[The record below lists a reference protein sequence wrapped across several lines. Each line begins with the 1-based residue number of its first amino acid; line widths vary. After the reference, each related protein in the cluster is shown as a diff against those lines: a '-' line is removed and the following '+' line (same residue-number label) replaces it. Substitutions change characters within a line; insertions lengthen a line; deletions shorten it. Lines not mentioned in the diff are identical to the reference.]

1 MDNIKYN
8 YDLSYKI
15 MKKFTMLSSVLA
27 SALMMTVVS
36 CSSDDVTG
44 GDAQNGKGATSYLAV
59 NLKTVGNAPA
69 GNARQTR
76 AYSDSNNGKY
86 EDGVGVENVVKSV
99 RFYFFNADG
108 TPYILN
114 NVNNNKVNYIDRTIT
129 VNQGDQ
135 TQTVEG
141 ITEAVLVLNGENH
154 VAPAS
159 MLTVINP
166 DINPVLLQNGASL
179 RWSVMRKE
187 LIGTKFYDSDHFMM
201 SNSTYEEAGNDLCTT
216 QLTGKT
222 YASSDEAQN
231 HPVNVYVERVNAK
244 VKADVTG
251 TNFEKETADVTFDGA
266 SMKDKQKTKVGD
278 LSLAKDDGTSEKKEI
293 FAYIVGWGLAS
304 ENGKAELFKQIDTQ
318 KFTDEILGI
327 EPWTS
332 ADYHRSFWALCVPFG
347 GTGID
352 KNEPVNHKFSDY
364 TNSLGG
370 TVYTLPNTPTDV
382 IDDAHV
388 YDNTLTKFVVAA
400 RLAYKDADGSMKS
413 AEICE
418 YKGQEFLGTENLKKT
433 FVSEISRYYKKVS
446 VVGQPDKYENLTP
459 SDITFTT
466 TAPSGSQ
473 AKDYEVYAKLANTVT
488 TLYEQKGGVWQ
499 EVTNLS
505 VVNNMLQQTPAEVR
519 TGGMAYYYT
528 TIKHLGKT
536 GKLGEYGIVR
546 NHSYQISLN
555 SIKGFGTPVYDP
567 NKVIVPTIPS
577 DDKTYLAAKINVLSW
592 RVVPSTVDL
601 DKTEKK

>member
-1 MDNIKYN
+1 
-8 YDLSYKI
+8 

-27 SALMMTVVS
+27 SALMLTVAS
-36 CSSDDVTG
+36 CSSSDDITG
-44 GDAQNGKGATSYLAV
+44 GNGGENADGTTSCIAV
-59 NLKTVGNAPA
+59 NLKTVGNAPT

-76 AYSDSNNGKY
+76 VSYTDSQNGTY
-86 EDGVGVENVVKSV
+86 EDGVGVENKITGV

-114 NVNNNKVNYIDRTIT
+114 NVNSSKVNYIDKT
-129 VNQGDQ
+129 VNANQGDQ
-135 TQTVEG
+135 SETVEG
-141 ITEAVLVLNGENH
+141 ITETVLVLNGENY

-166 DINPVLLQNGASL
+166 DINPELLQNGAPL

-187 LIGTKFYDSDHFMM
+187 LKGSKFYDDAHFMM

-222 YASSDEAQN
+222 YASSDDAQN

-244 VKADVTG
+244 VNANVVG
-251 TNFEKETADVTFDGA
+251 TNFEKETTDVIFDGVN
-266 SMKDKQKTKVGD
+266 MKDKQKTKVGV
-278 LSLAKDDGTSEKKEI
+278 LSLAKDDGTSDNKDI
-293 FAYIVGWGLAS
+293 YAYIVGWGLAS

-327 EPWTS
+327 TPWST
-332 ADYHRSFWALCVPFG
+332 ADYHRSFWSLSVPFG
-347 GTGID
+347 GTGVD
-352 KNEPVNHKFSDY
+352 KNEPVNHNFSDY
-364 TNSLGG
+364 THSLGEA
-370 TVYTLPNTPTDV
+370 VYTLPNTPTVV
-382 IDDAHV
+382 IDDAHI

-400 RLAYKDADGSMKS
+400 RLAYKDADGSLKP

-418 YKGQEFLGTENLKKT
+418 YKGQEFLGTDNLKKT
-433 FVSEISRYYKKVS
+433 FVNEISRYYKKVS
-446 VVGQPDKYENLTP
+446 AAGEPDKYENLTP

-466 TAPSGSQ
+466 TAPSGTQ

-505 VVNNMLQQTPAEVR
+505 VVNNMLQAAPAEVR

-528 TIKHLGKT
+528 TIKHLGQT

-567 NKVIVPTIPS
+567 NKTIVTTIPS

-592 RVVPSTVDL
+592 RVVSSKVDL

>member
-1 MDNIKYN
+1 
-8 YDLSYKI
+8 

-27 SALMMTVVS
+27 SALMLTVAS
-36 CSSDDVTG
+36 CSSSDDITG
-44 GDAQNGKGATSYLAV
+44 GNGGENADGTTSYLAV

-69 GNARQTR
+69 GNAHQSRSYNDDKGGQ
-76 AYSDSNNGKY
+76 Y
-86 EDGVGVENVVKSV
+86 EDGAGVENVVKSV

-114 NVNNNKVNYIDRTIT
+114 NANSSKVNYIDKDVK

-135 TQTVEG
+135 SETVEG
-141 ITEAVLVLNGENH
+141 ITETVLVLNGENH

-166 DINPVLLQNGASL
+166 DVNPELLQNGATL
-179 RWSVMRKE
+179 RWAVMRKE
-187 LIGTKFYDSDHFMM
+187 LKGSKFYDNAHFMM

-222 YASSDEAQN
+222 YASSEDAQTN
-231 HPVNVYVERVNAK
+231 PVNVYVERVNAK
-244 VKADVTG
+244 VNANVVG
-251 TNFEKETADVTFDGA
+251 TNFEKETADVIFDGVN
-266 SMKDKQKTKVGD
+266 MKDKQKTKVGV
-278 LSLAKDDGTSEKKEI
+278 LSLAKDDGTSDNKDI
-293 FAYIVGWGLAS
+293 YAYIVGWGLAS

-327 EPWTS
+327 YPWTT

-347 GTGID
+347 GTGVD

-364 TNSLGG
+364 THSLGEA
-370 TVYTLPNTPTDV
+370 VYTLPNTPKDV

-400 RLAYKDADGSMKS
+400 RLAYKDADDSFQP

-418 YKGQEFLGTENLKKT
+418 YKGQEFLGTDNLKKV
-433 FVSEISRYYKKVS
+433 FLNEISRYYKKVS
-446 VVGQPDKYENLTP
+446 AAGEPDKYENLSP

-466 TAPSGSQ
+466 TAPSGTQ
-473 AKDYEVYAKLANTVT
+473 AKDYEVFAKLANTVT
-488 TLYEQKGGVWQ
+488 TLYEQKGGVWK
-499 EVTNLS
+499 EVTDLS
-505 VVNNMLQQTPAEVR
+505 VVNNMLQATPAEVR

-528 TIKHLGKT
+528 TIRHLGEK

-567 NKVIVPTIPS
+567 NKTIVTTIPS

>member
-1 MDNIKYN
+1 
-8 YDLSYKI
+8 
-15 MKKFTMLSSVLA
+15 MKKITMLSSVLA
-27 SALMMTVVS
+27 SALMLTIAS
-36 CSSDDVTG
+36 CSSSDDITG
-44 GDAQNGKGATSYLAV
+44 GNGGENAEGSTSYIAV
-59 NLKTVGNAPA
+59 NLKTVGNAPT

-76 AYSDSNNGKY
+76 YTDSQNGTY
-86 EDGVGVENVVKSV
+86 EDGVGVENKIKSV

-114 NVNNNKVNYIDRTIT
+114 NVNGKGNYIDRE
-129 VNQGDQ
+129 VNVNPGDQ
-135 TQTVEG
+135 SQTVEG
-141 ITEAVLVLNGENH
+141 ITETVLVLNGENH

-166 DINPVLLQNGASL
+166 DINPELLQNGAAL

-187 LIGTKFYDSDHFMM
+187 LKGTKFYDNDHFMM

-222 YASSDEAQN
+222 YASSDDAQS

-244 VKADVTG
+244 VNANVVG
-251 TNFEKETADVTFDGA
+251 TNFEKETADVIFDGV
-266 SMKDKQKTKVGD
+266 SMKDNQKTKVGV
-278 LSLAKDDGTSEKKEI
+278 LSLAKEDGTTDQKNI

-304 ENGKAELFKQIDTQ
+304 ENRKAELFKQIDTQ

-327 EPWTS
+327 SPWSS
-332 ADYHRSFWALCVPFG
+332 ADYHRSFWSLSVPFG
-347 GTGID
+347 GTGAD
-352 KNEPVNHKFSDY
+352 KNEPVNYKFSEY
-364 TNSLGG
+364 THKLGDA
-370 TVYTLPNTPTDV
+370 VYTLPNTPTEV

-388 YDNTLTKFVVAA
+388 YNNTLTKFVVAA
-400 RLAYKDADGSMKS
+400 RLAYEDADGSLQP

-418 YKGQEFLGTENLKKT
+418 YKGQEFLGTDNLKKT
-433 FVSEISRYYKKVS
+433 FVKEISRYYKKVP
-446 VVGQPDKYENLTP
+446 VAAGEPDKYVNLDP

-466 TAPSGSQ
+466 TAPSGTQ
-473 AKDYEVYAKLANTVT
+473 AKDYEVFATLANPNL
-488 TLYEQKGGVWQ
+488 TLYEQKGGVWN
-499 EVTNLS
+499 EVTDKS
-505 VVNNMLQQTPAEVR
+505 GVYYMLQGTPAEVR
-519 TGGMAYYYT
+519 KGGMAYYYT
-528 TIKHLGKT
+528 TIKHLGEK

-555 SIKGFGTPVYDP
+555 SIKGFGTPVYNP
-567 NKVIVPTIPS
+567 EKIIVPAIPS
-577 DDKTYLAAKINVLSW
+577 NDKTYLAAKINVLSW

>member
-1 MDNIKYN
+1 
-8 YDLSYKI
+8 
-15 MKKFTMLSSVLA
+15 MKQFTMFSSVLA
-27 SALMMTVVS
+27 SALMLVVAS
-36 CSSDDVTG
+36 CSSSDDTG
-44 GDAQNGKGATSYLAV
+44 GDAQTGNGTTSYLAV
-59 NLKTVGNAPA
+59 NLKTVGNAPT

-76 AYSDSNNGKY
+76 SNTDSQNGTY
-86 EDGVGVENVVKSV
+86 EDGVGVENKITGV

-114 NVNNNKVNYIDRTIT
+114 NVNGKGNYIDRK
-129 VNQGDQ
+129 VNVNPGDQ
-135 TQTVEG
+135 SQTVEG
-141 ITEAVLVLNGENH
+141 ITETVLVLNGENH

-166 DINPVLLQNGASL
+166 DINPELLQNGAAL

-187 LIGTKFYDSDHFMM
+187 LKGTKFYDNDHFMM

-222 YASSDEAQN
+222 YASSGDAEKN
-231 HPVNVYVERVNAK
+231 PVNVYVERVNAK
-244 VKADVTG
+244 VNANVVG
-251 TNFEKETADVTFDGA
+251 TNFEKETADVIFDGVC
-266 SMKDKQKTKVGD
+266 MKDNQKTKVGV
-278 LSLAKDDGTSEKKEI
+278 LSLAKEDGTTDQKDI

-327 EPWTS
+327 SPWSS
-332 ADYHRSFWALCVPFG
+332 ADYHRSFWSLSVPFG
-347 GTGID
+347 GTGAD
-352 KNEPVNHKFSDY
+352 KNEPVNYKFSEY
-364 TNSLGG
+364 THKLGDA
-370 TVYTLPNTPTDV
+370 VYTLPNTPTEV

-388 YDNTLTKFVVAA
+388 YNNTLTKFVVAA
-400 RLAYKDADGSMKS
+400 RLAYKDADGSLQP

-418 YKGQEFLGTENLKKT
+418 YKGQEFLGTDNLKKT
-433 FVSEISRYYKKVS
+433 FLNEISRYYKKVP
-446 VVGQPDKYENLTP
+446 VAAGEPDKYVNLDP

-466 TAPSGSQ
+466 DAPSGTQ
-473 AKDYEVYAKLANTVT
+473 AKDYEVFATLKKPDI
-488 TLYEQKGGVWQ
+488 TLYEQKGGVWN
-499 EVTNLS
+499 EVTDKS
-505 VVNNMLQQTPAEVR
+505 VVYNMLQGTPAEVR
-519 TGGMAYYYT
+519 KGGMAYYYT
-528 TIKHLGKT
+528 TIKHLGEK

-567 NKVIVPTIPS
+567 EKIIVPTVPS

-592 RVVPSTVDL
+592 RVVSSTVNL

>member
-1 MDNIKYN
+1 
-8 YDLSYKI
+8 

-27 SALMMTVVS
+27 SALMLTVAS
-36 CSSDDVTG
+36 CSSSDDITG
-44 GDAQNGKGATSYLAV
+44 GHGGENSEGSTSYIAV
-59 NLKTVGNAPA
+59 NLKTVGNAPT

-76 AYSDSNNGKY
+76 YTDSQNGTY
-86 EDGVGVENVVKSV
+86 EDGVGVENKIKSV

-114 NVNNNKVNYIDRTIT
+114 NVNGNGNYIDRQ
-129 VNQGDQ
+129 VNVNPGDQ
-135 TQTVEG
+135 SQTVEG
-141 ITEAVLVLNGENH
+141 ITETVLVLNGENH

-166 DINPVLLQNGASL
+166 DINPELLQNGAAL

-187 LIGTKFYDSDHFMM
+187 LKGTKFYDNDHFMM

-222 YASSDEAQN
+222 YASSDDAQS

-244 VKADVTG
+244 VNANVVG
-251 TNFEKETADVTFDGA
+251 TNFEKETADVIFDGV
-266 SMKDKQKTKVGD
+266 SMKDNQKTKVGV
-278 LSLAKDDGTSEKKEI
+278 LSLAKEDGTTDQKNI

-304 ENGKAELFKQIDTQ
+304 ENRKAELFKQIDTQ

-327 EPWTS
+327 SPWSS
-332 ADYHRSFWALCVPFG
+332 ADYHRSFWSLSVPFG
-347 GTGID
+347 GTGAD
-352 KNEPVNHKFSDY
+352 KNEPVNYKFSEY
-364 TNSLGG
+364 THKLGDA
-370 TVYTLPNTPTDV
+370 VYTLPNTPTEV

-388 YDNTLTKFVVAA
+388 YNNTLTKFVVAA
-400 RLAYKDADGSMKS
+400 RLAYKDADGSLQP

-418 YKGQEFLGTENLKKT
+418 YKGQEFLGTDNLKKT
-433 FVSEISRYYKKVS
+433 FVKEISRYYKKVP
-446 VVGQPDKYENLTP
+446 VAAGEPDKYVNLDP

-466 TAPSGSQ
+466 TAPSGTQ
-473 AKDYEVYAKLANTVT
+473 AKDYEVFATLANPNL
-488 TLYEQKGGVWQ
+488 TLYEQKGGVWN
-499 EVTNLS
+499 EVTDKS
-505 VVNNMLQQTPAEVR
+505 VVYNMLQGTPAEVR

-528 TIKHLGKT
+528 TIKHLGKK

-555 SIKGFGTPVYDP
+555 SIKGFGTPVYNP
-567 NKVIVPTIPS
+567 EKIIVPAIPS
-577 DDKTYLAAKINVLSW
+577 NDKTYLAAKINVLSW

>member
-1 MDNIKYN
+1 
-8 YDLSYKI
+8 

-27 SALMMTVVS
+27 SALMLTIAS
-36 CSSDDVTG
+36 CSSSDDITG
-44 GDAQNGKGATSYLAV
+44 GNGGENAEGSTSYIAV
-59 NLKTVGNAPA
+59 NLKTVGNAPT

-76 AYSDSNNGKY
+76 YTDSQNGTY
-86 EDGVGVENVVKSV
+86 EDGVGVENKIKSV

-114 NVNNNKVNYIDRTIT
+114 NVNGKGNYIDREVK
-129 VNQGDQ
+129 VNPGDQ
-135 TQTVEG
+135 SQTVEG
-141 ITEAVLVLNGENH
+141 ITETVLVLNGENH

-166 DINPVLLQNGASL
+166 DINPELLQNGAAL

-187 LIGTKFYDSDHFMM
+187 LKGTKFYDNDHFMM

-222 YASSDEAQN
+222 YASSDDAQS

-244 VKADVTG
+244 VNANVVG
-251 TNFEKETADVTFDGA
+251 TNFEKETADVIFDGV
-266 SMKDKQKTKVGD
+266 SMKDNQKTKVGV
-278 LSLAKDDGTSEKKEI
+278 LSLAKEDGTTDQKDI

-327 EPWTS
+327 SPWSS
-332 ADYHRSFWALCVPFG
+332 ADYHRSFWSLSVPFG
-347 GTGID
+347 GTGAD
-352 KNEPVNHKFSDY
+352 KNEPVNYKFSEY
-364 TNSLGG
+364 THKLGDA
-370 TVYTLPNTPTDV
+370 VYTLPNTPTEV

-388 YDNTLTKFVVAA
+388 YNNTLTKFVVAA
-400 RLAYKDADGSMKS
+400 RLAYKDADGNLQP

-418 YKGQEFLGTENLKKT
+418 YKGQEFLGTDNLQKT
-433 FVSEISRYYKKVS
+433 FVKEISRYYKKVP
-446 VVGQPDKYENLTP
+446 VTAGEPDKYVNLDP

-466 TAPSGSQ
+466 TAPSGTQ
-473 AKDYEVYAKLANTVT
+473 AKDYEVFATLANPNL
-488 TLYEQKGGVWQ
+488 TLYEQKGGVWN
-499 EVTNLS
+499 EVTDKS
-505 VVNNMLQQTPAEVR
+505 GVYNMLQGTPAEVR
-519 TGGMAYYYT
+519 KGGMAYYYT
-528 TIKHLGKT
+528 TIKHLGEK

-555 SIKGFGTPVYDP
+555 SIKGFGTPVYNP
-567 NKVIVPTIPS
+567 EKIIVPAIPS
-577 DDKTYLAAKINVLSW
+577 NDKTYLAAKINVLSW

>member
-1 MDNIKYN
+1 
-8 YDLSYKI
+8 

-27 SALMMTVVS
+27 SALMLTVAS
-36 CSSDDVTG
+36 CSSEDVAG
-44 GDAQNGKGATSYLAV
+44 GDSQNGKGTTSFLAV
-59 NLKTVGNAPA
+59 NIENVGSAPA
-69 GNARQTR
+69 SRGYQQGDGT
-76 AYSDSNNGKY
+76 Y
-86 EDGVGVENVVKSV
+86 EDGNEAESKITNV

-114 NVNNNKVNYIDRTIT
+114 NVNGKGNYIDRE
-129 VNQGDQ
+129 VNVNPGDQ
-135 TQTVEG
+135 SQTVEG
-141 ITEAVLVLNGENH
+141 ITETVLVLNGENH

-166 DINPVLLQNGASL
+166 DINPELLQNGAAL

-187 LIGTKFYDSDHFMM
+187 LKGSTFNDKTHFMM

-222 YASSDEAQN
+222 YASKDDAQN

-244 VKADVTG
+244 VNANVVG
-251 TNFEKETADVTFDGA
+251 TNFEKETADVIFDGV
-266 SMKDKQKTKVGD
+266 SMKDKQKTKVGV
-278 LSLAKDDGTSEKKEI
+278 LSLAKEDGTSDNKDI

-327 EPWTS
+327 NPWSTP
-332 ADYHRSFWALCVPFG
+332 DYHRSFWSLSVPFG
-347 GTGID
+347 GTGAD
-352 KNEPVNHKFSDY
+352 KNEPVNYKFSEY
-364 TNSLGG
+364 THSLGDA
-370 TVYTLPNTPTDV
+370 VYTLPNTPTEV

-400 RLAYKDADGSMKS
+400 RLAYKDADNSLKP

-418 YKGQEFLGTENLKKT
+418 YKGQEFLGTDNLKKV
-433 FVSEISRYYKKVS
+433 FLNEISRYYKKVTAA
-446 VVGQPDKYENLTP
+446 GEPDKYVNLTP

-466 TAPSGSQ
+466 TAPSGTQ
-473 AKDYEVYAKLANTVT
+473 AKDYEVFAKLANPDI
-488 TLYEQKGGVWQ
+488 TLYEQKGGVWH
-499 EVTNLS
+499 EVTDNS
-505 VVNNMLQQTPAEVR
+505 DVNDMLQATPAEVR

-528 TIKHLGKT
+528 TIKHLGKK
-536 GKLGEYGIVR
+536 GKSGEPKLGEYGIVR

-567 NKVIVPTIPS
+567 KKIIVPTIPS

-592 RVVPSTVDL
+592 RVVPSKVDL

>member
-1 MDNIKYN
+1 
-8 YDLSYKI
+8 

-27 SALMMTVVS
+27 SALMLTVAS
-36 CSSDDVTG
+36 CSSSDDITG
-44 GDAQNGKGATSYLAV
+44 GNGGENADGTTSYIAV
-59 NLKTVGNAPA
+59 NLKTVGNAPT

-76 AYSDSNNGKY
+76 ASYTDSQNGTY
-86 EDGVGVENVVKSV
+86 EDGVGVENKITGV

-114 NVNNNKVNYIDRTIT
+114 NANSSKVNYIDKT
-129 VNQGDQ
+129 VNANQGDQ
-135 TQTVEG
+135 SETVEG
-141 ITEAVLVLNGENH
+141 ITETVLVLNGENH

-166 DINPVLLQNGASL
+166 DINPELLQNGAPL
-179 RWSVMRKE
+179 CWSVMRKE
-187 LIGTKFYDSDHFMM
+187 LKGSKFYDDAHFMM

-222 YASSDEAQN
+222 YASSDDAQN

-244 VKADVTG
+244 VNANVVG
-251 TNFEKETADVTFDGA
+251 TNFEKETTDVSFDGVN
-266 SMKDKQKTKVGD
+266 MKDKQKTKVGV
-278 LSLAKDDGTSEKKEI
+278 LSLAKDDGTSDNKDI
-293 FAYIVGWGLAS
+293 YAYIVGWGLAS

-327 EPWTS
+327 TPWST
-332 ADYHRSFWALCVPFG
+332 ADYHRSFWSLSVPFG
-347 GTGID
+347 GTGVD
-352 KNEPVNHKFSDY
+352 KNEPVNHNFSDY
-364 TNSLGG
+364 THSLGEA
-370 TVYTLPNTPTDV
+370 VYTLPNTPTAV
-382 IDDAHV
+382 IDDAHI

-400 RLAYKDADGSMKS
+400 RLAYKDADGSLKP

-418 YKGQEFLGTENLKKT
+418 YKGQEFLGTDNLKKT
-433 FVSEISRYYKKVS
+433 FVNEISRYYKKVS
-446 VVGQPDKYENLTP
+446 AASEPDKYENLTP

-466 TAPSGSQ
+466 TAPSGTQ

-505 VVNNMLQQTPAEVR
+505 VVNNMLQAAPAEVR

-528 TIKHLGKT
+528 TIKHLGQP

-567 NKVIVPTIPS
+567 KKTIVTTIPS

-592 RVVPSTVDL
+592 RVVSSKVDL

>member
-1 MDNIKYN
+1 
-8 YDLSYKI
+8 

-27 SALMMTVVS
+27 SALMLTVVS

-44 GDAQNGKGATSYLAV
+44 GDAQTGNGTTSFLAV
-59 NLKTVGNAPA
+59 NLKTVGNAPT

-76 AYSDSNNGKY
+76 ADSPEGTY
-86 EDGVGVENVVKSV
+86 EDGVGKENKITSV

-114 NVNNNKVNYIDRTIT
+114 NVNGKGNYIDREVK
-129 VNQGDQ
+129 VNPEDQ
-135 TQTVEG
+135 SQTVEG
-141 ITEAVLVLNGENH
+141 ITETVLVLNGENH

-166 DINPVLLQNGASL
+166 DINPKLLQNGAAL

-187 LIGTKFYDSDHFMM
+187 LVGTKFYDDTHFMM
-201 SNSTYEEAGNDLCTT
+201 SNSTYEEAGNDICTT
-216 QLTGKT
+216 QLTGQT
-222 YASSDEAQN
+222 YASQADAEKN
-231 HPVNVYVERVNAK
+231 PVNVYVERVNAK
-244 VKADVTG
+244 VKANVVG
-251 TNFEKETADVTFDGA
+251 TNFEKEAADVIFDGIN
-266 SMKDKQKTKVGD
+266 MKDNQKTKVGV
-278 LSLAKDDGTSEKKEI
+278 LTLAKEDGTSDKKDI

-304 ENGKAELFKQIDTQ
+304 ENGKAELFKLIDTQ

-327 EPWTS
+327 YPWSTP
-332 ADYHRSFWALCVPFG
+332 DYHRSFWSLSVPFG
-347 GTGID
+347 GTGAD
-352 KNEPVNHKFSDY
+352 KNEPVNYKFSDY
-364 TNSLGG
+364 THSLGEA
-370 TVYTLPNTPTDV
+370 VYTLPNTPKEV

-400 RLAYKDADGSMKS
+400 RLAYKDADNSLKP

-418 YKGQEFLGTENLKKT
+418 YKGQEFLGTDNLKKT
-433 FVSEISRYYKKVS
+433 FVKEISRYYKKVP
-446 VVGQPDKYENLTP
+446 VAAGEPDKYVNLDP

-466 TAPSGSQ
+466 TAPSGTQ
-473 AKDYEVYAKLANTVT
+473 AKDYEVFATLANPNI
-488 TLYEQKGGVWQ
+488 TLYEQKGGVWN
-499 EVTNLS
+499 EVTDKS
-505 VVNNMLQQTPAEVR
+505 GVYNMLQGTPAEVR

-528 TIKHLGKT
+528 TIKHLGKK
-536 GKLGEYGIVR
+536 GNLGEPKLGEYGIVR

-567 NKVIVPTIPS
+567 DKKIVPTIPS

>member
-1 MDNIKYN
+1 
-8 YDLSYKI
+8 
-15 MKKFTMLSSVLA
+15 MKKFTMFSSVLA
-27 SALMMTVVS
+27 SALMLVVAS

-44 GDAQNGKGATSYLAV
+44 GDAQTGNGTTSYLAV
-59 NLKTVGNAPA
+59 NLKTVGNAPT

-76 AYSDSNNGKY
+76 SYPDSQNGTY
-86 EDGVGVENVVKSV
+86 EDGVGVESTIKCV

-114 NVNNNKVNYIDRTIT
+114 NVNGKGNYIDKA
-129 VNQGDQ
+129 VNVKPGDPS
-135 TQTVEG
+135 QTVEG
-141 ITEAVLVLNGENH
+141 ITETILVLNGENH

-166 DINPVLLQNGASL
+166 DINPELLQNGAAL

-187 LIGTKFYDSDHFMM
+187 LKGTKFYDNAHFMM

-222 YASSDEAQN
+222 YASSGDAEKN
-231 HPVNVYVERVNAK
+231 PVNVYVERVNAK
-244 VKADVTG
+244 VNADVVG
-251 TNFEKETADVTFDGA
+251 NFEKETADVVLDGV
-266 SMKDKQKTKVGD
+266 SMKDKQKTKVGE
-278 LSLAKDDGTSEKKEI
+278 LTLPKEDGTSDKKEI

-327 EPWTS
+327 YPWSS
-332 ADYHRSFWALCVPFG
+332 ADYHRSFWSLSVPFT
-347 GTGID
+347 GTGAN
-352 KNEPVNHKFSDY
+352 KNEPLNHKFSEY
-364 TNSLGG
+364 THKLGEA
-370 TVYTLPNTPTDV
+370 VYTLPNTPTEA
-382 IDDAHV
+382 IDEAHI

-400 RLAYKDADGSMKS
+400 RLAYKDADNSLKP

-418 YKGQEFLGTENLKKT
+418 YKGQEFLGIDNLKKV
-433 FVSEISRYYKKVS
+433 FLNEISRYYKNVS
-446 VVGQPDKYENLTP
+446 PAGQPAKYENLTS

-466 TAPSGSQ
+466 DAPSGTQ
-473 AKDYEVYAKLANTVT
+473 AKDYEVFATLANPDI
-488 TLYEQKGGVWQ
+488 TLYEQKGGVWN
-499 EVTNLS
+499 EVTDKS
-505 VVNNMLQQTPAEVR
+505 VVYNMLQGTPAEVR
-519 TGGMAYYYT
+519 KGGMAYYYT
-528 TIKHLGKT
+528 TIKHLGEK

-555 SIKGFGTPVYDP
+555 SIKGFGTPVYNP
-567 NKVIVPTIPS
+567 EKIIVPTVPS

-592 RVVPSTVDL
+592 RVVSSTVNL

>member
-1 MDNIKYN
+1 
-8 YDLSYKI
+8 

-27 SALMMTVVS
+27 SALMLTIAS
-36 CSSDDVTG
+36 CSSSDDITG
-44 GDAQNGKGATSYLAV
+44 GNGGENAEGSTSYIAV
-59 NLKTVGNAPA
+59 NLKTVGNAPT

-76 AYSDSNNGKY
+76 YTDSQNGTY
-86 EDGVGVENVVKSV
+86 EDGVGVENKIKRV

-114 NVNNNKVNYIDRTIT
+114 NVNDNGNYIDRQ
-129 VNQGDQ
+129 VNVNPGDQ
-135 TQTVEG
+135 SQTVAG
-141 ITEAVLVLNGENH
+141 ITETVLVLNGENH

-166 DINPVLLQNGASL
+166 DINPELLQNGAAL

-187 LIGTKFYDSDHFMM
+187 LKGTKFYDNDHFMM

-222 YASSDEAQN
+222 YASSDDAQS

-244 VKADVTG
+244 VNANVVG
-251 TNFEKETADVTFDGA
+251 TNFEKETADVIFDGV
-266 SMKDKQKTKVGD
+266 SMKDNQKTKVGV
-278 LSLAKDDGTSEKKEI
+278 LSLAKEDGTTDQKTI

-304 ENGKAELFKQIDTQ
+304 ENRKAELFKQIDTQ

-327 EPWTS
+327 SPWSS
-332 ADYHRSFWALCVPFG
+332 ADYHRSFWSLSVPFG
-347 GTGID
+347 GTGAD
-352 KNEPVNHKFSDY
+352 KNEPVNYKFSEY
-364 TNSLGG
+364 THKLGDA
-370 TVYTLPNTPTDV
+370 VYTLPNTPTEV

-388 YDNTLTKFVVAA
+388 YNNTLTKFVVAA
-400 RLAYKDADGSMKS
+400 RLAYKDADGNLQP

-418 YKGQEFLGTENLKKT
+418 YKGQEFLGTDNLQKT
-433 FVSEISRYYKKVS
+433 FVKEISRYYKKVP
-446 VVGQPDKYENLTP
+446 VAAGEPDKYVNLDP

-466 TAPSGSQ
+466 TAPSGTQ
-473 AKDYEVYAKLANTVT
+473 AKDYEVFATLANPNI
-488 TLYEQKGGVWQ
+488 TLYEQKGGVWN
-499 EVTNLS
+499 EVTDKS
-505 VVNNMLQQTPAEVR
+505 GVYNMLQGTPAEVR
-519 TGGMAYYYT
+519 KGGMAYYYT
-528 TIKHLGKT
+528 TIKHLGEK

-555 SIKGFGTPVYDP
+555 SIKGFGTPVYNP
-567 NKVIVPTIPS
+567 EKIIVPAIPS
-577 DDKTYLAAKINVLSW
+577 NDKTYLAAKINVLSW

>member
-1 MDNIKYN
+1 
-8 YDLSYKI
+8 

-27 SALMMTVVS
+27 SALMLTIAS
-36 CSSDDVTG
+36 CSSSDDITEIAEG
-44 GDAQNGKGATSYLAV
+44 STSYIAV
-59 NLKTVGNAPA
+59 NLKTVGNAPT

-76 AYSDSNNGKY
+76 YTDSQNGTY
-86 EDGVGVENVVKSV
+86 EDGVGVENQIKSV

-114 NVNNNKVNYIDRTIT
+114 NVNGKENYIDKVVN
-129 VNQGDQ
+129 VNQGNQ
-135 TQTVEG
+135 SQTVEG
-141 ITEAVLVLNGENH
+141 ITETVLVLNGENH

-166 DINPVLLQNGASL
+166 DINPGLLKDGTPL

-187 LIGTKFYDSDHFMM
+187 LIGTTFCDDTHFMM
-201 SNSTYEEAGNDLCTT
+201 SNSTYEEAGNDVCTT

-222 YASSDEAQN
+222 YASSGDAEKN
-231 HPVNVYVERVNAK
+231 PVNVYVERVNAK
-244 VKADVTG
+244 VNANVVG
-251 TNFEKETADVTFDGA
+251 TNFEKETADVIFDGIN
-266 SMKDKQKTKVGD
+266 MKDNQKTKVGV
-278 LSLAKDDGTSEKKEI
+278 LTLAKEDGTTDQKNI

-304 ENGKAELFKQIDTQ
+304 ENRKAELFKQIDTQ

-327 EPWTS
+327 SPWSS
-332 ADYHRSFWALCVPFG
+332 ADYHRSFWSLSVPFG
-347 GTGID
+347 GTGAD
-352 KNEPVNHKFSDY
+352 KNEPVNYKFSEY
-364 TNSLGG
+364 THKLGDA
-370 TVYTLPNTPTDV
+370 VYTLPNTPTEV

-400 RLAYKDADGSMKS
+400 RLAYKDADGNLKP

-418 YKGQEFLGTENLKKT
+418 YKGQEFLGTDNLKKT
-433 FVSEISRYYKKVS
+433 FVKEISRFYKKVS
-446 VVGQPDKYENLTP
+446 APGEPDKYENLTP

-466 TAPSGSQ
+466 TAPSGTQ
-473 AKDYEVYAKLANTVT
+473 AKNYEVFATLANPDI
-488 TLYEQKGGVWQ
+488 TLYEQKGGVWN
-499 EVTNLS
+499 EVTDKS
-505 VVNNMLQQTPAEVR
+505 VVYNMLQGTPAEVR

-528 TIKHLGKT
+528 TIKHLGKK

-555 SIKGFGTPVYDP
+555 SIKGFGTPVYNP
-567 NKVIVPTIPS
+567 EKIIVPAIPS
-577 DDKTYLAAKINVLSW
+577 NDKTYLAAKINVLSW
-592 RVVPSTVDL
+592 RVVPSQVDL

>member
-1 MDNIKYN
+1 
-8 YDLSYKI
+8 

-27 SALMMTVVS
+27 SALMLTVAS
-36 CSSDDVTG
+36 CSSSDDITG
-44 GDAQNGKGATSYLAV
+44 GNGGEIAEGSTSYIAV
-59 NLKTVGNAPA
+59 NLKTVGNAPT

-76 AYSDSNNGKY
+76 YTDSQNGTY
-86 EDGVGVENVVKSV
+86 EDGVGVENKIKSV

-114 NVNNNKVNYIDRTIT
+114 NVNGKGNYIDRE
-129 VNQGDQ
+129 VNVNSGDQ
-135 TQTVEG
+135 SQTVEG
-141 ITEAVLVLNGENH
+141 ITETVLVLNGENH

-166 DINPVLLQNGASL
+166 DINPELLQNGAAL

-187 LIGTKFYDSDHFMM
+187 LKGTKFYDNDHFMM

-222 YASSDEAQN
+222 YASSDDAQS

-244 VKADVTG
+244 VNANVVG
-251 TNFEKETADVTFDGA
+251 TNFEKETADVIFDGV
-266 SMKDKQKTKVGD
+266 SMKDNQKTKVGV
-278 LSLAKDDGTSEKKEI
+278 LSLAKEDGTTDQKDI

-304 ENGKAELFKQIDTQ
+304 ENRKAELFKQIDTQ

-327 EPWTS
+327 SPWAS
-332 ADYHRSFWALCVPFG
+332 ADYHRSFWSLSVPFG
-347 GTGID
+347 GTGAD
-352 KNEPVNHKFSDY
+352 KNEPVNYKFSEY
-364 TNSLGG
+364 THKLGDA
-370 TVYTLPNTPTDV
+370 VYTLPNTPTEV

-388 YDNTLTKFVVAA
+388 YNNTLTKFVVAA
-400 RLAYKDADGSMKS
+400 RLAYKDADGNLQP

-418 YKGQEFLGTENLKKT
+418 YKGQEFLGTDNLKKT
-433 FVSEISRYYKKVS
+433 FVKEISRYYKKVP
-446 VVGQPDKYENLTP
+446 VAAGEPDKYVNLDP

-466 TAPSGSQ
+466 TAPSGTQ
-473 AKDYEVYAKLANTVT
+473 AKDYEVFATLANSNL
-488 TLYEQKGGVWQ
+488 TLYEQKGGVWN
-499 EVTNLS
+499 EVTDKS
-505 VVNNMLQQTPAEVR
+505 GVYNMLQGTPAEVR
-519 TGGMAYYYT
+519 KGGMAYYYT
-528 TIKHLGKT
+528 TIKHLGEK

-555 SIKGFGTPVYDP
+555 SIKGFGTPVYNP
-567 NKVIVPTIPS
+567 EKIIVPAIPS
-577 DDKTYLAAKINVLSW
+577 NDKTYLAAKINVLSW

>member
-1 MDNIKYN
+1 
-8 YDLSYKI
+8 

-27 SALMMTVVS
+27 SALMLTMVS

-44 GDAQNGKGATSYLAV
+44 GDAQTGNGTTSFLAV
-59 NLKTVGNAPA
+59 NLKTVGNAPT

-76 AYSDSNNGKY
+76 AYTDSQKGTY
-86 EDGVGVENVVKSV
+86 EDGEGKENTIKSV

-114 NVNNNKVNYIDRTIT
+114 NVNGNVNYIDKTVT
-129 VNQGDQ
+129 VNKGDQ
-135 TQTVEG
+135 SQTVEG
-141 ITEAVLVLNGENH
+141 ITETVLVLTGENH

-166 DINPVLLQNGASL
+166 DIDLGLLKDGAAL

-187 LIGTKFYDSDHFMM
+187 LVGTKFYDDDHFMM
-201 SNSTYEEAGNDLCTT
+201 SNSTYEEAGNDICTT
-216 QLTGKT
+216 QLTGQT
-222 YASSDEAQN
+222 YASKNDAEKN
-231 HPVNVYVERVNAK
+231 PVNVYVERVNAK
-244 VKADVTG
+244 VKANVVG
-251 TNFEKETADVTFDGA
+251 KNFEEETADVIFDGVG
-266 SMKDKQKTKVGD
+266 SMKGNQKTKVGE
-278 LSLAKDDGTSEKKEI
+278 LTLAKEDGTSDKKEI

-304 ENGKAELFKQIDTQ
+304 ENGKAELFKLIDTQ

-327 EPWTS
+327 YPWSTP
-332 ADYHRSFWALCVPFG
+332 DYHRSFWSLSVPFG
-347 GTGID
+347 GTGAD
-352 KNEPVNHKFSDY
+352 KNEPVNYKFSDY
-364 TNSLGG
+364 THKLGEA
-370 TVYTLPNTPTDV
+370 VYTLPNTPKEA
-382 IDDAHV
+382 IDGAHV

-400 RLAYKDADGSMKS
+400 RLAYKDADNSLKP

-418 YKGQEFLGTENLKKT
+418 YKGQEFLGTDNLKT
-433 FVSEISRYYKKVS
+433 VFLNEISRYYKKVP
-446 VVGQPDKYENLTP
+446 VAAGEPDKYENLTS

-466 TAPSGSQ
+466 DVPSGTP
-473 AKDYEVYAKLANTVT
+473 AKNYEVFAKLANPDI
-488 TLYEQKGGVWQ
+488 TLYEQKGGVWH
-499 EVTNLS
+499 EVTDKS
-505 VVNNMLQQTPAEVR
+505 DVNDMLQATPAEVR
-519 TGGMAYYYT
+519 KGGMAYYYT
-528 TIKHLGKT
+528 TIKHLGEKDAS
-536 GKLGEYGIVR
+536 GKPKLGEYGIVR

-567 NKVIVPTIPS
+567 NKIIVPTVPS

>member
-1 MDNIKYN
+1 
-8 YDLSYKI
+8 
-15 MKKFTMLSSVLA
+15 MKKFTMFSSVLA
-27 SALMMTVVS
+27 SALMLVVAS
-36 CSSDDVTG
+36 CSSSDDTG
-44 GDAQNGKGATSYLAV
+44 GDAQTGNGTTSYLAV
-59 NLKTVGNAPA
+59 NLKTVGNAPT

-76 AYSDSNNGKY
+76 SYTDSQNGTY
-86 EDGVGVENVVKSV
+86 EDGVGVENKIKSV

-114 NVNNNKVNYIDRTIT
+114 NVNGKGNYIDREVT
-129 VNQGDQ
+129 VNPGDHS
-135 TQTVEG
+135 QTVEG
-141 ITEAVLVLNGENH
+141 ITETILVLNGENH

-166 DINPVLLQNGASL
+166 DINPELLQNGAAL

-187 LIGTKFYDSDHFMM
+187 LKGTKFYDNDHFMM

-222 YASSDEAQN
+222 YASSDDAQS

-244 VKADVTG
+244 VNANVVG
-251 TNFEKETADVTFDGA
+251 TNFEKETADVIFDGV
-266 SMKDKQKTKVGD
+266 SMKDNQKTKVGV
-278 LSLAKDDGTSEKKEI
+278 LSLAKEDGTTDQKTI

-327 EPWTS
+327 SPWSS
-332 ADYHRSFWALCVPFG
+332 ADYHRSFWSLSVPFG
-347 GTGID
+347 GTGAD
-352 KNEPVNHKFSDY
+352 KNEPVNYKFSEY
-364 TNSLGG
+364 THKLGDA
-370 TVYTLPNTPTDV
+370 VYTLPNTPTEV

-388 YDNTLTKFVVAA
+388 YNNTLTKFVVAA
-400 RLAYKDADGSMKS
+400 RLAYKDADGILQP

-418 YKGQEFLGTENLKKT
+418 YKGQEFLGTDNLKKT
-433 FVSEISRYYKKVS
+433 FLNEISRYYKKVP
-446 VVGQPDKYENLTP
+446 VAAGEPDKYVNLDP

-466 TAPSGSQ
+466 TAPSGTQ
-473 AKDYEVYAKLANTVT
+473 AKDYEVFATLANPNL
-488 TLYEQKGGVWQ
+488 TLYEQKGGVWN
-499 EVTNLS
+499 EVTDKS
-505 VVNNMLQQTPAEVR
+505 VVYNMLQGTPAEVR
-519 TGGMAYYYT
+519 KGGMAYYYT
-528 TIKHLGKT
+528 TIKHLGKK

-555 SIKGFGTPVYDP
+555 SIKGFGTPVYNP
-567 NKVIVPTIPS
+567 EKIIVPTVPS

-592 RVVPSTVDL
+592 RVVSSTVNL

>member
-1 MDNIKYN
+1 
-8 YDLSYKI
+8 

-27 SALMMTVVS
+27 SALMLTVAS
-36 CSSDDVTG
+36 CSSEDVAG
-44 GDAQNGKGATSYLAV
+44 GDAQNGKGATSFLAV
-59 NLKTVGNAPA
+59 NIENVGSAPA
-69 GNARQTR
+69 SRSYQQGDGT
-76 AYSDSNNGKY
+76 Y
-86 EDGVGVENVVKSV
+86 EDGNEAESKITNV

-114 NVNNNKVNYIDRTIT
+114 NVNGKGNYIDREVK
-129 VNQGDQ
+129 VNPGDQ
-135 TQTVEG
+135 SQTVEG
-141 ITEAVLVLNGENH
+141 ITGTVLVLNGENH

-166 DINPVLLQNGASL
+166 DINPELLQNGAAL

-187 LIGTKFYDSDHFMM
+187 LKGTKFYDDTHFMM

-222 YASSDEAQN
+222 YASKDDAEKN
-231 HPVNVYVERVNAK
+231 PVNVYVERVNAK
-244 VKADVTG
+244 VNADVVG
-251 TNFEKETADVTFDGA
+251 TNFEKETADVIFDGV
-266 SMKDKQKTKVGD
+266 SMKDKQKTKVGV
-278 LSLAKDDGTSEKKEI
+278 LSLAKEDGTSDNKDI

-327 EPWTS
+327 NPWSTP
-332 ADYHRSFWALCVPFG
+332 DYHRSFWSLSVPFG
-347 GTGID
+347 GTGAD
-352 KNEPVNHKFSDY
+352 KNEPVNYKFSEY
-364 TNSLGG
+364 THSLGDA
-370 TVYTLPNTPTDV
+370 VYTLPNTPTEV

-400 RLAYKDADGSMKS
+400 RLAYKDADNSLKP

-418 YKGQEFLGTENLKKT
+418 YKGQEFLGTDNLKKV
-433 FVSEISRYYKKVS
+433 FLNEISRYYKKDPVAAES
-446 VVGQPDKYENLTP
+446 DKYVNLTP

-466 TAPSGSQ
+466 TAPSGTQ
-473 AKDYEVYAKLANTVT
+473 AKDYEVFAKLANPDI
-488 TLYEQKGGVWQ
+488 TLYEQKGGVWH
-499 EVTNLS
+499 EVTDKS
-505 VVNNMLQQTPAEVR
+505 DVNDMLQETPAEVR

-528 TIKHLGKT
+528 TIKHLGKK
-536 GKLGEYGIVR
+536 GKSGEPKLGEYGIVR

-567 NKVIVPTIPS
+567 DKTIVPTIPS

-592 RVVPSTVDL
+592 RVVLSTVDL

>member
-1 MDNIKYN
+1 
-8 YDLSYKI
+8 

-27 SALMMTVVS
+27 SALMLTVAS
-36 CSSDDVTG
+36 CSSSDDITG
-44 GDAQNGKGATSYLAV
+44 GHGGENSEGSTSYIAV
-59 NLKTVGNAPA
+59 NLKTVGNAPT

-76 AYSDSNNGKY
+76 YTDSQNGTY
-86 EDGVGVENVVKSV
+86 EDGVGVENKIKSV

-114 NVNNNKVNYIDRTIT
+114 NVNDKGNYIDRE
-129 VNQGDQ
+129 VNVNPGDQ
-135 TQTVEG
+135 SQTVEG
-141 ITEAVLVLNGENH
+141 ITETVLVLNGENH

-166 DINPVLLQNGASL
+166 DINPELLQNGAAL

-187 LIGTKFYDSDHFMM
+187 LKGTKFYDNDHFMM

-222 YASSDEAQN
+222 YASSDDAQS

-244 VKADVTG
+244 VNANVVG
-251 TNFEKETADVTFDGA
+251 TNFEKETADVIFDGV
-266 SMKDKQKTKVGD
+266 SMKDNQKTKVGV
-278 LSLAKDDGTSEKKEI
+278 LSLAKEDGTTDQKDI

-327 EPWTS
+327 SPWSS
-332 ADYHRSFWALCVPFG
+332 ADYHRSFWSLSVPFG
-347 GTGID
+347 GTGAD
-352 KNEPVNHKFSDY
+352 KNEPVNYKFSEY
-364 TNSLGG
+364 THKLGDA
-370 TVYTLPNTPTDV
+370 VYTLPNTPTEV

-388 YDNTLTKFVVAA
+388 YNNTLTKFVVAA
-400 RLAYKDADGSMKS
+400 RLAYKDADGNLQP

-418 YKGQEFLGTENLKKT
+418 YKGQEFLGTDNLKKT
-433 FVSEISRYYKKVS
+433 FVKEISRYYKKVP
-446 VVGQPDKYENLTP
+446 VAAGEPDKYVNLDP

-466 TAPSGSQ
+466 TAPSGTQ
-473 AKDYEVYAKLANTVT
+473 AKDYEVFATLANPNL
-488 TLYEQKGGVWQ
+488 TLYEQKGGVWN
-499 EVTNLS
+499 EVTDKS
-505 VVNNMLQQTPAEVR
+505 GVYNMLQGTPAEVR
-519 TGGMAYYYT
+519 KGGMAYYYT
-528 TIKHLGKT
+528 TIKHLGEK

-555 SIKGFGTPVYDP
+555 SIKGFGTPVYNP
-567 NKVIVPTIPS
+567 EKIIVPAIPS
-577 DDKTYLAAKINVLSW
+577 NDKTYLAAKINVLSW

>member
-1 MDNIKYN
+1 
-8 YDLSYKI
+8 

-27 SALMMTVVS
+27 SALMLGVAS
-36 CSSDDVTG
+36 CSSEDVAG
-44 GDAQNGKGATSYLAV
+44 GDAQNGKGTTSFLAV
-59 NLKTVGNAPA
+59 NLKTVGNAPT

-76 AYSDSNNGKY
+76 YTDSQNGTY
-86 EDGVGVENVVKSV
+86 EDGVGVENKIKSV

-114 NVNNNKVNYIDRTIT
+114 NVNGKGNYIDREVK
-129 VNQGDQ
+129 VNPGDQ
-135 TQTVEG
+135 SQTVEG
-141 ITEAVLVLNGENH
+141 ITETVLVLNGENH

-166 DINPVLLQNGASL
+166 DINPGLLKDGAPL

-187 LIGTKFYDSDHFMM
+187 LVGTKFYDDDHFMM
-201 SNSTYEEAGNDLCTT
+201 SNSTYEEAGNDICTT

-222 YASSDEAQN
+222 YASSDDAQS

-244 VKADVTG
+244 VNANVVG
-251 TNFEKETADVTFDGA
+251 TNFEKETADVIFDGIN
-266 SMKDKQKTKVGD
+266 MKDNQKTKVGV
-278 LSLAKDDGTSEKKEI
+278 LTLAKEDGTSDKKDI
-293 FAYIVGWGLAS
+293 FAYIVGWGLAT
-304 ENGKAELFKQIDTQ
+304 ENGRAELFKQIDTQ

-327 EPWTS
+327 YPWSS
-332 ADYHRSFWALCVPFG
+332 ADYHRSFWALSVPFG
-347 GTGID
+347 GTGED
-352 KNEPVNHKFSDY
+352 KNEPLNHPFSEY
-364 TNSLGG
+364 TNKLGEA
-370 TVYTLPNTPTDV
+370 VYTLPNTPTEV

-400 RLAYKDADGSMKS
+400 RLAYKDADGNLKP

-418 YKGQEFLGTENLKKT
+418 YKGQEFLGTDNLKKT
-433 FVSEISRYYKKVS
+433 FVKEISRFYKKVS
-446 VVGQPDKYENLTP
+446 APGEPDKYENLTP

-466 TAPSGSQ
+466 TAPSGTQ
-473 AKDYEVYAKLANTVT
+473 AKDYEVFATLANPDI
-488 TLYEQKGGVWQ
+488 TLYEQKGGVWN
-499 EVTNLS
+499 EVTDKS
-505 VVNNMLQQTPAEVR
+505 VVYNMLQGTPAEVR

-528 TIKHLGKT
+528 TIKHLGKK
-536 GKLGEYGIVR
+536 GNLGEPKLGEYGIVR

-555 SIKGFGTPVYDP
+555 SIKGFGTPVYNP
-567 NKVIVPTIPS
+567 KKIIVPTIPS

-592 RVVPSTVDL
+592 RVVSSTVDL

>member
-1 MDNIKYN
+1 
-8 YDLSYKI
+8 

-27 SALMMTVVS
+27 SALMLTVAS
-36 CSSDDVTG
+36 CSSSDDITG
-44 GDAQNGKGATSYLAV
+44 GNGGENADGTTSYIAV
-59 NLKTVGNAPA
+59 NLKTVGNAPT

-76 AYSDSNNGKY
+76 ASYTDSQNGTY
-86 EDGVGVENVVKSV
+86 EDGVGVENKITGV

-114 NVNNNKVNYIDRTIT
+114 NANSSNVNYIDKT
-129 VNQGDQ
+129 VNANQGDQ
-135 TQTVEG
+135 SETVEG
-141 ITEAVLVLNGENH
+141 ITETVLVLNGENH

-166 DINPVLLQNGASL
+166 DVNPELLQNGAPL

-187 LIGTKFYDSDHFMM
+187 LKGSKFYDDAHFMM

-222 YASSDEAQN
+222 YASSDDAQN

-244 VKADVTG
+244 VNANVEG
-251 TNFEKETADVTFDGA
+251 TNFEKETTDVIFDGVN
-266 SMKDKQKTKVGD
+266 MKDKQKTKVGV
-278 LSLAKDDGTSEKKEI
+278 LSLAKDDGTSDNKDI
-293 FAYIVGWGLAS
+293 YAYIVGWGLAS

-327 EPWTS
+327 TPWST
-332 ADYHRSFWALCVPFG
+332 ADYHRSFWSLSVPFG
-347 GTGID
+347 GTGVD

-364 TNSLGG
+364 THSLGEA
-370 TVYTLPNTPTDV
+370 VYTLPNTPTAV

-400 RLAYKDADGSMKS
+400 RLAYKDADGRLKP

-418 YKGQEFLGTENLKKT
+418 YKGQEFLGTDNLKKT
-433 FVSEISRYYKKVS
+433 FVNEISRYYKKVS
-446 VVGQPDKYENLTP
+446 AAGEPDKYENLTP

-466 TAPSGSQ
+466 TAPSGTQ

-505 VVNNMLQQTPAEVR
+505 VVNNMLQATPAEVR

-528 TIKHLGKT
+528 TIKHLGQP

-567 NKVIVPTIPS
+567 NKTIVTTIPS

-592 RVVPSTVDL
+592 RVVSSKVDL

>member
-1 MDNIKYN
+1 
-8 YDLSYKI
+8 

-27 SALMMTVVS
+27 SALMLTIAS
-36 CSSDDVTG
+36 CSSSDDITG
-44 GDAQNGKGATSYLAV
+44 GNGGENAEGSTSYIAV
-59 NLKTVGNAPA
+59 NLKTVGNAPT

-76 AYSDSNNGKY
+76 YTDSQNGTY
-86 EDGVGVENVVKSV
+86 EDGVGVENKIKSV

-114 NVNNNKVNYIDRTIT
+114 NVNGKGNYIDREVT
-129 VNQGDQ
+129 VNPGDHS
-135 TQTVEG
+135 QTVEG
-141 ITEAVLVLNGENH
+141 ITETILVLNGENH

-166 DINPVLLQNGASL
+166 DINPELLQNGAAL

-187 LIGTKFYDSDHFMM
+187 LKGTKFYDNDHFMM

-222 YASSDEAQN
+222 YASSDDAQS

-244 VKADVTG
+244 VNANVVG
-251 TNFEKETADVTFDGA
+251 TNFEKETADVIFDGV
-266 SMKDKQKTKVGD
+266 SMKDNQKTKVGV
-278 LSLAKDDGTSEKKEI
+278 LSLAKEDGTTDQKNI

-327 EPWTS
+327 SPWSS
-332 ADYHRSFWALCVPFG
+332 ADYHRSFWSLSVPFG
-347 GTGID
+347 GTGAD
-352 KNEPVNHKFSDY
+352 KNEPVNYKFSEY
-364 TNSLGG
+364 THKLGDA
-370 TVYTLPNTPTDV
+370 VYTLPNTPTEV

-388 YDNTLTKFVVAA
+388 YNNTLTKFVVAA
-400 RLAYKDADGSMKS
+400 RLAYKDADGILQP

-418 YKGQEFLGTENLKKT
+418 YKGQEFLGTDNLKKT
-433 FVSEISRYYKKVS
+433 FVKEISRYYKKVP
-446 VVGQPDKYENLTP
+446 VAAGEPDKYVNLDP

-466 TAPSGSQ
+466 TAPSGTQ
-473 AKDYEVYAKLANTVT
+473 AKDYEVFATLANPNL
-488 TLYEQKGGVWQ
+488 TLYEQKGGVWN
-499 EVTNLS
+499 EVTDKS
-505 VVNNMLQQTPAEVR
+505 VVYNMLQGTPAEVR
-519 TGGMAYYYT
+519 KGGMAYYYT
-528 TIKHLGKT
+528 TIKHLGKK

-555 SIKGFGTPVYDP
+555 SIKGFGTPVYNP
-567 NKVIVPTIPS
+567 EKIIVPAIPS
-577 DDKTYLAAKINVLSW
+577 NDKTYLAAKINVLSW
-592 RVVPSTVDL
+592 RVVPSQVDL

>member
-1 MDNIKYN
+1 
-8 YDLSYKI
+8 
-15 MKKFTMLSSVLA
+15 MKKFTMFSSVLA
-27 SALMMTVVS
+27 SALMLTVVS

-44 GDAQNGKGATSYLAV
+44 GDAQTGNGTTSYLAV
-59 NLKTVGNAPA
+59 NLKTVGNAPT

-76 AYSDSNNGKY
+76 ADSPKGTY
-86 EDGVGVENVVKSV
+86 EDGEGVENTITGV

-114 NVNNNKVNYIDRTIT
+114 NVNGKGNYIDKTPN

-135 TQTVEG
+135 SQTVEG
-141 ITEAVLVLNGENH
+141 ITETVLVLNGENH

-166 DINPVLLQNGASL
+166 DINLELLPNDVAL

-187 LIGTKFYDSDHFMM
+187 LVGTKFYDDAHFMM
-201 SNSTYEEAGNDLCTT
+201 SNSTYEEAGNDICTT
-216 QLTGKT
+216 QLTGMT
-222 YASSDEAQN
+222 YASKNDAEKN
-231 HPVNVYVERVNAK
+231 PVNVYVERVNAK
-244 VKADVTG
+244 VNANVVG
-251 TNFEKETADVTFDGA
+251 TNFEKETADVNFDGVN
-266 SMKDKQKTKVGD
+266 MKDKQKTKVGD
-278 LSLAKDDGTSEKKEI
+278 LTLAKEDGTSDKKEI

-304 ENGKAELFKQIDTQ
+304 ENGKAELFKLIDTQ

-327 EPWTS
+327 YPWSTP
-332 ADYHRSFWALCVPFG
+332 DYHRSFWALSVPFG
-347 GTGID
+347 GTGAD

-364 TNSLGG
+364 THKLGEA
-370 TVYTLPNTPTDV
+370 VYTLPNTPKEV

-388 YDNTLTKFVVAA
+388 YDNTLTKFVIAA
-400 RLAYKDADGSMKS
+400 RLAYKDADGSLKP

-418 YKGQEFLGTENLKKT
+418 YKGQEFLGTDNLKKV
-433 FVSEISRYYKKVS
+433 FLNEISRYYKKVP
-446 VVGQPDKYENLTP
+446 VAAGEPDKYENLTS

-466 TAPSGSQ
+466 TAPSGTQ
-473 AKDYEVYAKLANTVT
+473 AKNYEVFAKLANTVT
-488 TLYEQKGGVWQ
+488 TLYEQRGGVWQ

-505 VVNNMLQQTPAEVR
+505 DVNDMLQATPAEVR
-519 TGGMAYYYT
+519 TGGRAYYYT
-528 TIKHLGKT
+528 TIEHLGEK
-536 GKLGEYGIVR
+536 GKLGKYGIVR

-567 NKVIVPTIPS
+567 NKTIVPTVPS

>member
-1 MDNIKYN
+1 
-8 YDLSYKI
+8 

-27 SALMMTVVS
+27 SALMLTVAS
-36 CSSDDVTG
+36 CSSSDDITG
-44 GDAQNGKGATSYLAV
+44 GNGGENAEGSTSYIAV
-59 NLKTVGNAPA
+59 NLKTVGNAPT

-76 AYSDSNNGKY
+76 YTDSQNGTY
-86 EDGVGVENVVKSV
+86 EDGVGVENKIKSV

-114 NVNNNKVNYIDRTIT
+114 NVNGKGNYIDREVK
-129 VNQGDQ
+129 VNPGDQ
-135 TQTVEG
+135 SQTVEG
-141 ITEAVLVLNGENH
+141 ITETVLVLNGENH

-166 DINPVLLQNGASL
+166 DINPELLQNGAAL

-187 LIGTKFYDSDHFMM
+187 LKGTKFYDNDHFMM

-222 YASSDEAQN
+222 YASSDDAQS

-244 VKADVTG
+244 VNANVVG
-251 TNFEKETADVTFDGA
+251 TNFEKETADVIFDGV
-266 SMKDKQKTKVGD
+266 SMKDNQKTKVGV
-278 LSLAKDDGTSEKKEI
+278 LSLAKEDGTTDQKNI

-304 ENGKAELFKQIDTQ
+304 ENRKAELFKQIDTQ

-327 EPWTS
+327 SPWSS
-332 ADYHRSFWALCVPFG
+332 ADYHRSFWSLSVPFG
-347 GTGID
+347 GTGAD
-352 KNEPVNHKFSDY
+352 KNEPVNYKFSAY
-364 TNSLGG
+364 THKLGDA
-370 TVYTLPNTPTDV
+370 VYTLPNTPTEV

-388 YDNTLTKFVVAA
+388 YNNTLTKFVVAA
-400 RLAYKDADGSMKS
+400 RLAYKDADGSLQP

-418 YKGQEFLGTENLKKT
+418 YKGQEFLGTDNLKKT
-433 FVSEISRYYKKVS
+433 FVKEISRYYKKVP
-446 VVGQPDKYENLTP
+446 VAAGEPNKYVNLDP

-466 TAPSGSQ
+466 TAPSGTQ
-473 AKDYEVYAKLANTVT
+473 AKDYEVFATLAKPDI
-488 TLYEQKGGVWQ
+488 TLYEQKGGVWN
-499 EVTNLS
+499 EVTDKS
-505 VVNNMLQQTPAEVR
+505 VVYNMLQGTPAEVR
-519 TGGMAYYYT
+519 KGGMAYYYT
-528 TIKHLGKT
+528 TIKHLGEK

-567 NKVIVPTIPS
+567 NKIIVPTVPS

-592 RVVPSTVDL
+592 RVVPSQVDL

>member
-1 MDNIKYN
+1 
-8 YDLSYKI
+8 
-15 MKKFTMLSSVLA
+15 MKKFTMFSSVLA
-27 SALMMTVVS
+27 SALMLVVAS
-36 CSSDDVTG
+36 CSSSDDTG
-44 GDAQNGKGATSYLAV
+44 GDAQTGNGTTSYLAV
-59 NLKTVGNAPA
+59 NLKTVGNAPT

-76 AYSDSNNGKY
+76 YTDSQNGTY
-86 EDGVGVENVVKSV
+86 EDGVGVENKIKSV

-114 NVNNNKVNYIDRTIT
+114 NVNGKGNYIDRE
-129 VNQGDQ
+129 VNVNPGDQ
-135 TQTVEG
+135 SQTVEG
-141 ITEAVLVLNGENH
+141 ITETVLVLNGENH

-166 DINPVLLQNGASL
+166 DINPELLQNGAAL

-187 LIGTKFYDSDHFMM
+187 LKGTKFYDNDHFMM

-222 YASSDEAQN
+222 YASSDDAQS

-244 VKADVTG
+244 VNANVVG
-251 TNFEKETADVTFDGA
+251 TNFEKETADVIFDGV
-266 SMKDKQKTKVGD
+266 SMKDNQKTKVGE
-278 LSLAKDDGTSEKKEI
+278 LTLAKEDGTSDKKEI

-327 EPWTS
+327 SPWSS
-332 ADYHRSFWALCVPFG
+332 ADYHRSFWSLSVPFG
-347 GTGID
+347 GTGAD
-352 KNEPVNHKFSDY
+352 KNEPVNYKFSEY
-364 TNSLGG
+364 THKLGDA
-370 TVYTLPNTPTDV
+370 VYTLPNTPTEV

-388 YDNTLTKFVVAA
+388 YNNTLTKFVVAA
-400 RLAYKDADGSMKS
+400 RLAYKDADNSLKP

-418 YKGQEFLGTENLKKT
+418 YKGQEFLGIDNLKKV
-433 FVSEISRYYKKVS
+433 FLNEISRYYKKVP
-446 VVGQPDKYENLTP
+446 VAAGEPDKYVNLDP

-466 TAPSGSQ
+466 TAPSGTQ
-473 AKDYEVYAKLANTVT
+473 AKDYEVFATLANPNL
-488 TLYEQKGGVWQ
+488 TLYEQKGGVWN
-499 EVTNLS
+499 EVTDKS
-505 VVNNMLQQTPAEVR
+505 VVYNMLQGTPAEVR
-519 TGGMAYYYT
+519 KGGMAYYYT

-555 SIKGFGTPVYDP
+555 SIKGFGTPVYNP
-567 NKVIVPTIPS
+567 EKIIVPAIPS
-577 DDKTYLAAKINVLSW
+577 NDKTYLAAKINVLSW
-592 RVVPSTVDL
+592 RVVPSQVDL

>member
-1 MDNIKYN
+1 
-8 YDLSYKI
+8 
-15 MKKFTMLSSVLA
+15 MKKFTMFSSVLA
-27 SALMMTVVS
+27 SALMLTVAS
-36 CSSDDVTG
+36 CSSSDDITG
-44 GDAQNGKGATSYLAV
+44 GNGGEIAEGSTSYIAV
-59 NLKTVGNAPA
+59 NLKTVGNAPT

-76 AYSDSNNGKY
+76 YTDSQNGTY
-86 EDGVGVENVVKSV
+86 EDGVGVENKITGV

-114 NVNNNKVNYIDRTIT
+114 NVNGKGNYIDRE
-129 VNQGDQ
+129 VNVNSGDQ
-135 TQTVEG
+135 SQTVEG
-141 ITEAVLVLNGENH
+141 ITETVLVLNGENH

-166 DINPVLLQNGASL
+166 DINPELLQNGAAL

-187 LIGTKFYDSDHFMM
+187 LKGTKFYDNDHFMM

-222 YASSDEAQN
+222 YASSDDAQS

-244 VKADVTG
+244 VNANVVG
-251 TNFEKETADVTFDGA
+251 TNFEKETADVIFDGV
-266 SMKDKQKTKVGD
+266 SMKDNQKTKVGV
-278 LSLAKDDGTSEKKEI
+278 LSLAKEDGTTDQKNI

-304 ENGKAELFKQIDTQ
+304 ENRKAELFKQIDTQ

-327 EPWTS
+327 SPWSS
-332 ADYHRSFWALCVPFG
+332 ADYHRSFWSLSVPFG
-347 GTGID
+347 GTGAD
-352 KNEPVNHKFSDY
+352 KNEPVNYKFSEY
-364 TNSLGG
+364 THKLGDA
-370 TVYTLPNTPTDV
+370 VYTLPNTPTEV

-388 YDNTLTKFVVAA
+388 YNNTLTKFVVAA
-400 RLAYKDADGSMKS
+400 RLAYKDADGNLQP

-418 YKGQEFLGTENLKKT
+418 YKGQEFLGTDNLKKT
-433 FVSEISRYYKKVS
+433 FVKEISRYYKKVP
-446 VVGQPDKYENLTP
+446 VAAGEPDKYVNLDP

-466 TAPSGSQ
+466 TAPSGTQ
-473 AKDYEVYAKLANTVT
+473 AKDYEVFATLAKPDI
-488 TLYEQKGGVWQ
+488 TLYEQKGGVWN
-499 EVTNLS
+499 EVTDKS
-505 VVNNMLQQTPAEVR
+505 VVYNMLQGTPAEVR
-519 TGGMAYYYT
+519 KGGMAYYYT
-528 TIKHLGKT
+528 TIKHLGEK

-555 SIKGFGTPVYDP
+555 SIKGFGTPVYNP
-567 NKVIVPTIPS
+567 EKIIVPAIPS
-577 DDKTYLAAKINVLSW
+577 NDKTYLAAKINVLSW

>member
-1 MDNIKYN
+1 
-8 YDLSYKI
+8 
-15 MKKFTMLSSVLA
+15 MKKFTMFSSVLA
-27 SALMMTVVS
+27 SALMLTVAS
-36 CSSDDVTG
+36 CSSSDDTG
-44 GDAQNGKGATSYLAV
+44 GDAQTGNGTTSYLAV
-59 NLKTVGNAPA
+59 NLKTVGNAPT

-76 AYSDSNNGKY
+76 YTDSQNGAY
-86 EDGVGVENVVKSV
+86 EDGVGVENKIKRV

-114 NVNNNKVNYIDRTIT
+114 NVNGKGNYIDREVK
-129 VNQGDQ
+129 VNPGNQS
-135 TQTVEG
+135 QTVEG
-141 ITEAVLVLNGENH
+141 ITETVLVLNGENH

-166 DINPVLLQNGASL
+166 DINPELLQNGAAL

-187 LIGTKFYDSDHFMM
+187 LKGTKFYDNDHFMM

-222 YASSDEAQN
+222 YASSDDAQS

-244 VKADVTG
+244 VNANVVG
-251 TNFEKETADVTFDGA
+251 TNFEKETADVIFDGV
-266 SMKDKQKTKVGD
+266 SMKDNQKTKVGV
-278 LSLAKDDGTSEKKEI
+278 LSLAKEDGTTDQKNI

-304 ENGKAELFKQIDTQ
+304 ENRKAELFKQIDTQ

-327 EPWTS
+327 SPWSS
-332 ADYHRSFWALCVPFG
+332 ADYHRSFWSLSVPFG
-347 GTGID
+347 GTGAD
-352 KNEPVNHKFSDY
+352 KNEPVNYKFSEY
-364 TNSLGG
+364 THKLGDA
-370 TVYTLPNTPTDV
+370 VYTLPNTPTEV

-388 YDNTLTKFVVAA
+388 YNNTLTKFVVAA
-400 RLAYKDADGSMKS
+400 RLAYKDADGSLQP

-418 YKGQEFLGTENLKKT
+418 YKGQEFLGTDNLKKT
-433 FVSEISRYYKKVS
+433 FLNEISRYYKKVP
-446 VVGQPDKYENLTP
+446 VAAGEPDKYVNLDP

-466 TAPSGSQ
+466 TAPSGTQ
-473 AKDYEVYAKLANTVT
+473 AKDYEVFATLANPDI
-488 TLYEQKGGVWQ
+488 TLYEQKGGVWN
-499 EVTNLS
+499 EVTDKS
-505 VVNNMLQQTPAEVR
+505 VVYNMLQGTPAEVR
-519 TGGMAYYYT
+519 KGGMAYYYT
-528 TIKHLGKT
+528 TIKHLGEK

-555 SIKGFGTPVYDP
+555 SIKGFGTPVYNP
-567 NKVIVPTIPS
+567 EKIIVPAIPS
-577 DDKTYLAAKINVLSW
+577 NDKTYLAAKINVLSW

>member
-1 MDNIKYN
+1 
-8 YDLSYKI
+8 

-27 SALMMTVVS
+27 SALMLTIAS
-36 CSSDDVTG
+36 CSSSDDITG
-44 GDAQNGKGATSYLAV
+44 GNGGENAEGSTSYIAV
-59 NLKTVGNAPA
+59 NLKTVGNAPT

-76 AYSDSNNGKY
+76 YTDSQNGTY
-86 EDGVGVENVVKSV
+86 EDGVGVENKIKRV

-114 NVNNNKVNYIDRTIT
+114 NVNGKGNYIDRDVK
-129 VNQGDQ
+129 VNPGDQ
-135 TQTVEG
+135 SQTVEG
-141 ITEAVLVLNGENH
+141 ITETVLVLNGENH

-166 DINPVLLQNGASL
+166 DINPELLQNGAAL

-187 LIGTKFYDSDHFMM
+187 LKGTKFYDNDHFMM

-222 YASSDEAQN
+222 YASSDDAQS

-244 VKADVTG
+244 VNANVVG
-251 TNFEKETADVTFDGA
+251 TNFEKETADVIFDGV
-266 SMKDKQKTKVGD
+266 SMKDNQKTKVGV
-278 LSLAKDDGTSEKKEI
+278 LSLAKEDGTTDQKNI

-304 ENGKAELFKQIDTQ
+304 ENRKAELFKQIDTQ

-327 EPWTS
+327 SPWSS
-332 ADYHRSFWALCVPFG
+332 ADYHRSFWSLSVPFG
-347 GTGID
+347 GTGAD
-352 KNEPVNHKFSDY
+352 KNEPVNYKFSEY
-364 TNSLGG
+364 THKLGDA
-370 TVYTLPNTPTDV
+370 VYTLPNTPTEV

-388 YDNTLTKFVVAA
+388 YNNTLTKFVVAA
-400 RLAYKDADGSMKS
+400 RLAYEDADGSLQP

-418 YKGQEFLGTENLKKT
+418 YKGQEFLGTDNLKKT
-433 FVSEISRYYKKVS
+433 FVKEISRYYKKVP
-446 VVGQPDKYENLTP
+446 VAAGEPDKYVNLDP

-466 TAPSGSQ
+466 TAPSGTQ
-473 AKDYEVYAKLANTVT
+473 AKDYEVFATLANPNI
-488 TLYEQKGGVWQ
+488 TLYEQKGGVWN
-499 EVTNLS
+499 EVTDKS
-505 VVNNMLQQTPAEVR
+505 GVYNMLQGTPAEVR

-528 TIKHLGKT
+528 TIKHLGEK

-555 SIKGFGTPVYDP
+555 SIKGFGTPVYNP
-567 NKVIVPTIPS
+567 EKIIVPAIPS
-577 DDKTYLAAKINVLSW
+577 NDKTYLAAKINVLSW

>member
-1 MDNIKYN
+1 
-8 YDLSYKI
+8 

-27 SALMMTVVS
+27 SALMLTIAS
-36 CSSDDVTG
+36 CSSSDDITG
-44 GDAQNGKGATSYLAV
+44 GNGGENAEGSTSYIAV
-59 NLKTVGNAPA
+59 NLKTVGNAPT

-76 AYSDSNNGKY
+76 YTDSQNGTY
-86 EDGVGVENVVKSV
+86 EDGVGVENKIKSV

-114 NVNNNKVNYIDRTIT
+114 NVNGKGNYIDREVK
-129 VNQGDQ
+129 VNPGDQ
-135 TQTVEG
+135 SQTVEG
-141 ITEAVLVLNGENH
+141 ITETVLVLNGENH

-166 DINPVLLQNGASL
+166 DINPELLQNGAAL

-187 LIGTKFYDSDHFMM
+187 LKGTKFYDNDHFMM

-222 YASSDEAQN
+222 YASSDDAQS

-244 VKADVTG
+244 VNANVVG
-251 TNFEKETADVTFDGA
+251 TNFEKETADVIFDGV
-266 SMKDKQKTKVGD
+266 SMKDNQKTKVGV
-278 LSLAKDDGTSEKKEI
+278 LSLAKEDGTTDQKDI

-327 EPWTS
+327 SPWSS
-332 ADYHRSFWALCVPFG
+332 ADYHRSFWSLSVPFG
-347 GTGID
+347 GTGAD
-352 KNEPVNHKFSDY
+352 KNEPVNYTFSEYTHK
-364 TNSLGG
+364 LGDA
-370 TVYTLPNTPTDV
+370 VYTLPNTPTEV

-388 YDNTLTKFVVAA
+388 YNNTLTKFVVAA
-400 RLAYKDADGSMKS
+400 RLAYKDADGNLQP

-418 YKGQEFLGTENLKKT
+418 YKGQEFLGTDNLKKT
-433 FVSEISRYYKKVS
+433 FVKEISRYYKKVP
-446 VVGQPDKYENLTP
+446 VAAGEPDKYVNLDP

-466 TAPSGSQ
+466 TAPSGTQ
-473 AKDYEVYAKLANTVT
+473 AKDYEVFATLANPNL
-488 TLYEQKGGVWQ
+488 TLYEQKGGVWN
-499 EVTNLS
+499 EVTDKS
-505 VVNNMLQQTPAEVR
+505 GVYNMLQGTPAEVR
-519 TGGMAYYYT
+519 KGGMAYYYT
-528 TIKHLGKT
+528 TIKHLGEK

-555 SIKGFGTPVYDP
+555 SIKGFGTPVYNP
-567 NKVIVPTIPS
+567 EKIIVPAIPS
-577 DDKTYLAAKINVLSW
+577 NDKTYLAAKINVLSW
-592 RVVPSTVDL
+592 RVVPSQVDL